1 MTTPSDRIGSSQS
14 PDLGLAAAQEALR
27 DANER
32 LQFALEAAE
41 LGTWRWDAPT
51 DKLTL
56 GSRAA
61 QMVGLPAGTPF
72 TREQIRSRLPAPDA
86 ERAREAL
93 DKALMERTDYR
104 AEYRVN
110 RADGRQVWM
119 EASGRGH

>member
-1 MTTPSDRIGSSQS
+1 MTTPSDQIGSGQG

-41 LGTWRWDAPT
+41 LGTWRWDAPN

-56 GSRAA
+56 GPRAA
-61 QMVGLPAGTPF
+61 QMVGLPADMPF
-72 TREQIRSRLPAPDA
+72 TREQIRARLPEQDA
-86 ERAREAL
+86 ERARQAL
-93 DKALMERTDYR
+93 DKALVERTDYR

-110 RADGRQVWM
+110 RADGKQ
-119 EASGRGH
+119 